1 MTKKVGNKVAIIGTG
16 AVGISYAYSMLNQ
29 GHCDEMV
36 LIDLNR
42 RRVEGEARDLRHG
55 VPYAPTPTKIYAGD
69 YADCADADIV
79 CICAG
84 LPQRPGETRL
94 DLIDNNLKIF
104 HGIVTVVM
112 AAGFDGI
119 FLVATNPVDVLSY
132 ATWKFSGL
140 PKERVIGSGT
150 ILDTARLR
158 VCLGHEFQIAP
169 VSIDAM
175 MIGEHGDS
183 VIAAWS
189 TANIAGMPL
198 KEVLEQEENGK
209 ERMKKIHDSV
219 RNAAYD
225 IIDAKGATSLA
236 IGMGLSRIS
245 NAVLHNQNVVL
256 TVSTL
261 LEGEFGQNGVYIG
274 VPTVINRQGA
284 VQVINKP
291 LDGQEAA
298 LFAESAALLKSYQ
311 EKVGEFLA
319 KLA

>member
-1 MTKKVGNKVAIIGTG
+1 
-16 AVGISYAYSMLNQ
+16 
-29 GHCDEMV
+29 
-36 LIDLNR
+36 
-42 RRVEGEARDLRHG
+42 
-55 VPYAPTPTKIYAGD
+55 
-69 YADCADADIV
+69 
-79 CICAG
+79 
-84 LPQRPGETRL
+84 
-94 DLIDNNLKIF
+94 
-104 HGIVTVVM
+104 M
-112 AAGFDGI
+112 ATGFDGI

-158 VCLGHEFQIAP
+158 VCLGNEFDVAP
-169 VSIDAM
+169 VSVDAM

-198 KEVLEQEENGK
+198 KQMLEREADGRA
-209 ERMKKIHDSV
+209 RMEKIALSV
-219 RNAAYD
+219 RNAAYE

-261 LEGEFGQNGVYIG
+261 LEGEFGQHGVYIG
-274 VPTVINRQGA
+274 VPAVVNRMGA
-284 VQVINKP
+284 VRIIDKP
-291 LDGQEAA
+291 LDETETAQFAA
-298 LFAESAALLKSYQ
+298 SAALLKNYQ
-311 EKVGEFLA
+311 RKVDDFA
-319 KLA
+319 APAPHTA

>member
-104 HGIVTVVM
+104 HGIVTAVM
-112 AAGFDGI
+112 AAGFKGI

-284 VQVINKP
+284 VRVINKP

-311 EKVGEFLA
+311 EKVEEFLA

>member
-36 LIDLNR
+36 LMDLNR

-104 HGIVTVVM
+104 HSIVTEVM

-284 VQVINKP
+284 VRVINKP

-311 EKVGEFLA
+311 EKVEEFLA
-319 KLA
+319 KPA

>member
-104 HGIVTVVM
+104 HGIVTAVM

-284 VQVINKP
+284 VRVINKP
-291 LDGQEAA
+291 LDEQEAA

-311 EKVGEFLA
+311 EKVEEFLA